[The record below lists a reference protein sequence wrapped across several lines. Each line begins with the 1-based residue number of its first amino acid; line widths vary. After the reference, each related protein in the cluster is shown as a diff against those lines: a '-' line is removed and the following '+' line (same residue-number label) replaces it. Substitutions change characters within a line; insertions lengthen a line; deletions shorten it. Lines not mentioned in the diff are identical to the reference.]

1 MSGFISAAEATTSPL
16 GGGQVSKTAPLLDR
30 GGGARTK
37 TSVQT
42 GY

>member
-1 MSGFISAAEATTSPL
+1 MATARPP
-16 GGGQVSKTAPLLDR
+16 GGGQISKTAPLLDR
-30 GGGARTK
+30 GGGVRTK